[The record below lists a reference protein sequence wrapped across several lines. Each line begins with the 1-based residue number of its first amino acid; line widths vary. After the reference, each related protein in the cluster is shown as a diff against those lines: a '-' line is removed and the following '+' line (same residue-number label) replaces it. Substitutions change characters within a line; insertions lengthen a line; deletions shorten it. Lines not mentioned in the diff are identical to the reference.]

1 MAIFN
6 SSLLIHTSFLFL
18 LLLLPLLHPCTA
30 TRLIKN
36 CSFDAIYQFGD
47 SISDTGNLI
56 REAPIGTATPYGH
69 LPYGMTLSNTP
80 TGRCS
85 DGLLMIDY
93 IAMAL
98 QIPLLNPYLKRDSD
112 FSHGV
117 NFAVA
122 GSTALD
128 TTFLAK
134 QRIFSPL
141 TNSSLFVQLGWFMT
155 HLKSICST
163 ETECRQKLG
172 NSLFLVGE
180 IGGNDYNYA
189 FFQGKTMEEVESL
202 IPSVVQKIKDAVTE
216 VIKVGATRVVVPGNF
231 PIRCIPIYLTAFA
244 INDPASY
251 DELKC
256 LKGLNNFAMNHNIQ
270 LQGAISLLRE
280 EQGSNIDIAYA
291 DYYTAYQWVLS
302 HAHFLGLD
310 VNSIEKACCG
320 TGGEYN
326 FNLIKMCGA
335 EGVQVCSNPE
345 TYMSWDGV
353 HSTQNGYR
361 LMADWLLRDIK
372 PKIRCFF

>member
-1 MAIFN
+1 MATFKI
-6 SSLLIHTSFLFL
+6 SLLILTSFLF
-18 LLLLPLLHPCTA
+18 LLPLLHPCAA
-30 TRLIKN
+30 TRFKS

-56 REAPIGTATPYGH
+56 REAPVGTATPFGH

-85 DGLLMIDY
+85 NGLLMIDY
-93 IAMAL
+93 VAMAL
-98 QIPLLNPYLKRDSD
+98 QVPLLNPYLNRNAD

-122 GSTALD
+122 GSTALE
-128 TTFLAK
+128 TTLLAK
-134 QRIFSPL
+134 QKIYAPV
-141 TNSSLFVQLGWFMT
+141 TNSSLFVQLDWFKT

-163 ETECRQKLG
+163 ETECRLKLG
-172 NSLFLVGE
+172 KSHFMVGE

-202 IPSVVQKIKDAVTE
+202 ISYVVQRIKDAVTE
-216 VIKVGATRVVVPGNF
+216 VIKLGAKRVVVPGNF
-231 PIRCIPIYLTAFA
+231 PIGCIPIYLTAFKS
-244 INDPASY
+244 NDPASY

-256 LKGLNNFAMNHNIQ
+256 LKGLNDFAVNHNIQ
-270 LQGAISLLRE
+270 LQRAISLLRE
-280 EQGSNIDIAYA
+280 EHGSTIDIAYA

-302 HAHFLGLD
+302 HAPFLGFD
-310 VNSIEKACCG
+310 VNSIQKACCG

-326 FNLIKMCGA
+326 FNVTKMCGA

-345 TYMSWDGV
+345 THMSWDGV

-361 LMADWLLRDIK
+361 LMADWLLRDIM